1 MISSIGRSPAT
12 ELQPR
17 VQETKP
23 DALAEH
29 RAKQNQ
35 DLVSAALQA
44 EHKQKVQAA
53 VEAHLSAMN
62 QLQPNASASLSQ
74 VQNSYGEF

>member
-1 MISSIGRSPAT
+1 MISSIGRDVVG
-12 ELQPR
+12 EYQPR
-17 VQETKP
+17 VAETKP

-35 DLVSAALQA
+35 EMVSAALQA

-53 VEAHLSAMN
+53 VEAHLSAMS
-62 QLQPNASASLSQ
+62 QLEPNATASLSQ

>member
-1 MISSIGRSPAT
+1 MLSSVGRNSAA
-12 ELQPR
+12 EFQPQ

-23 DALAEH
+23 DALSEH

-62 QLQPNASASLSQ
+62 QLEPNPTASLSQ
-74 VQNSYGEF
+74 VQYSYGEF

>member
-1 MISSIGRSPAT
+1 MISAVGRNTAA
-12 ELQPR
+12 ELQPAA
-17 VQETKP
+17 QEAKP
-23 DALAEH
+23 DALSEH

-35 DLVSAALQA
+35 EMVSAALQA

-62 QLQPNASASLSQ
+62 QLEPSASASLPQ